1 MLISPKGVHI
11 FYDISCKKF
20 FFPIFSKVFL
30 FFYETQQQ
38 IEKKKEKKMP
48 RPISVNKPLI
58 KAYIASEKCQKI
70 TKYFSGIFK

>member
-1 MLISPKGVHI
+1 
-11 FYDISCKKF
+11 
-20 FFPIFSKVFL
+20 
-30 FFYETQQQ
+30 
-38 IEKKKEKKMP
+38 MP